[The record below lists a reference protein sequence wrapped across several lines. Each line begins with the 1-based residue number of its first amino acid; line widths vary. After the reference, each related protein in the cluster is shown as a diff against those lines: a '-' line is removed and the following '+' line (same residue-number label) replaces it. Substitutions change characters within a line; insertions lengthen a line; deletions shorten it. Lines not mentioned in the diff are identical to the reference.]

1 MEKAHVIVIGAGFT
15 GVAVAYD
22 LAKRGLSVTVMERG
36 PIANGTSGRT
46 HGLLHSGAR
55 YAVDDQE
62 SAIECI
68 DENLILRKIAAQV
81 IEPNGGLFVGL
92 DESDLAYRDRFIQGC
107 QDCHIP
113 IEEIKP
119 SLALNLEP
127 ELSKKIHTAISVPD
141 GTFDPLRLALA
152 FAASAKSFGA
162 RFYLFTEVIGF
173 IFNGSGNV
181 VGVKYKDRRTGVS
194 AEKSADLIVNAT
206 GAWCG
211 EVAALAGDSGIP
223 IKPTPGVMVTY
234 DRRLCQ
240 RVINRLN
247 EPGDGDIIVP
257 QRQMITVGTTSF
269 KASNLDYIPVTE
281 DQVRMMFERGCDLIP
296 AIAESNERGAFM
308 AIRPLLDSGM
318 KGRSLTRTFK
328 CFDHKESHNIDGFVT
343 ITGGKATTLRL
354 MAEKTADLVCRKLS
368 ISADCETRES
378 PLLSYRQFFT
388 IPDEVI

>member
-1 MEKAHVIVIGAGFT
+1 MDKAHVIVIGAGFT

-22 LAKRGLSVTVMERG
+22 LAKRGCFVTVLERG

-68 DENLILRKIAAQV
+68 DENMILRKIAPQV

-92 DESDLAYRDRFIQGC
+92 DESDLAYRERFIQGC

-113 IEEIKP
+113 IEEVKP
-119 SLALNLEP
+119 EMALKMEP
-127 ELSKKIHTAISVPD
+127 ELTKRIHTAFFVPD

-152 FAASAKSFGA
+152 FAATAKSFGA
-162 RFYLFTEVIGF
+162 QFNFFAEVTGF
-173 IFNGSGNV
+173 NFNGMGDV
-181 VGVKYKDRRTGVS
+181 TGVKYLDRKTGTPR
-194 AEKSADLIVNAT
+194 EKSADLVVNAT

-211 EVAALAGDSGIP
+211 EVASLAGDSGIP

-269 KASNLDYIPVTE
+269 EASNLDYIPVTE
-281 DQVRMMFERGCDLIP
+281 DQVKLMYERGCELIP
-296 AIAESNERGAFM
+296 AIADTNERGAFM
-308 AIRPLLDSGM
+308 ATRPLLDSGM
-318 KGRSLTRTFK
+318 KGRSLARTFK
-328 CFDHKESHNIDGFVT
+328 CFDHKQSHNLEGFVT

-368 ISADCETRES
+368 ISANCETRES